1 MKRAEGNSS
10 DRALNCYVDAHKMSI
25 QLILAPASL
34 AKLHRNAILT
44 SREGLSELLQPKN
57 NKHEDVKKKYL
68 TPAFV
73 CSKIHKV
80 GVIRRRIAIFVKV
93 NRTGAQMDKIY
104 EQTMLFD
111 FYGELLTEHQRRIY
125 EDVVYND
132 MSLGEIAEEQG
143 ISRQGVHDLVKRCD
157 RILQGYEDK
166 LHLVERFARAKEM
179 VSRIEQ
185 LTMESEEDS
194 VQVRENL
201 ARIRRLSQE
210 LLKEL

>member
-1 MKRAEGNSS
+1 M
-10 DRALNCYVDAHKMSI
+10 
-25 QLILAPASL
+25 
-34 AKLHRNAILT
+34 
-44 SREGLSELLQPKN
+44 
-57 NKHEDVKKKYL
+57 
-68 TPAFV
+68 
-73 CSKIHKV
+73 
-80 GVIRRRIAIFVKV
+80 IRRRIAIFVQV
-93 NRTGAQMDKIY
+93 DRTGAQMDKIY

-179 VSRIEQ
+179 VSRIGQ
-185 LTMESEEDS
+185 LTMDSEEDNI
-194 VQVRENL
+194 QARENL
-201 ARIRRLSQE
+201 AQIRRLSQE

>member
-1 MKRAEGNSS
+1 MK
-10 DRALNCYVDAHKMSI
+10 
-25 QLILAPASL
+25 
-34 AKLHRNAILT
+34 
-44 SREGLSELLQPKN
+44 
-57 NKHEDVKKKYL
+57 
-68 TPAFV
+68 
-73 CSKIHKV
+73 
-80 GVIRRRIAIFVKV
+80 
-93 NRTGAQMDKIY
+93 MDKIY

-157 RILQGYEDK
+157 RILQGYENK
-166 LHLVERFARAKEM
+166 LHLVERFARAKKT

-185 LTMESEEDS
+185 LTEDSEEDGARI
-194 VQVRENL
+194 RENL
-201 ARIRRLSQE
+201 VQIRKLSQE